1 MPPDKETVAPP
12 AGADL
17 ESVTVQE
24 VLALE
29 VRLVTPHC
37 NEMVEVRVRV
47 MLKGTEVPLRDA
59 VIVAVA

>member
-1 MPPDKETVAPP
+1 M
-12 AGADL
+12 
-17 ESVTVQE
+17 
-24 VLALE
+24 E